1 LYKLY
6 NELLI
11 TTSSYSGIELTR
23 GFLQF
28 DLSPLREL
36 TGSLLNYSTSSFKCY
51 LSLTD
56 AYSGQTTP
64 SNYTL
69 VLNPLAKP
77 FSEGRGFDVVEYRD
91 LDAVNWVT
99 ASVMTGS
106 VLAWTITGSMA
117 TGSIGDSNID
127 YYVSGVISGGNSS
140 LTISQSFELGNENL
154 LMDVTHFV
162 SATLAGILPDYG
174 FRLAFLPAE
183 ETDTTTRF
191 VKRFYSRHS
200 NNHFKRPKLIV
211 QYADKVVDT
220 QLASFFDR
228 SGSINVYNT
237 PFGSY
242 QNFVSSSNAV
252 TGANCLKL
260 FLYASHSITFW
271 TSSYSTTHSQSIN
284 HLTTSYHSISRSFSG
299 SQFSVNG
306 KYQTGIYSAPV
317 FINSFDSDMSSFIS
331 GATSV
336 TFIPVWKSIDGS
348 VTYATG
354 SDVVFTRTIQ
364 NNSNVAE
371 RNFVVAVPNL
381 KYTYTN
387 TEVARLR
394 VFVQDYNTDVKAY
407 YVPID
412 ATSKVFQ
419 RGFWRLVHKHTKEIV
434 IPFETTNES
443 TALSYDGS
451 GMYFDIYMADLPTD
465 QVYELEFL
473 FTENGQDYLVQNQ
486 GFVFKVIK

>member
-191 VKRFYSRHS
+191 VKRLQTLKSPLRC
-200 NNHFKRPKLIV
+200 
-211 QYADKVVDT
+211 
-220 QLASFFDR
+220 
-228 SGSINVYNT
+228 SIGPRAT
-237 PFGSY
+237 AIQKTTFGLL
-242 QNFVSSSNAV
+242 V
-252 TGANCLKL
+252 L
-260 FLYASHSITFW
+260 
-271 TSSYSTTHSQSIN
+271 
-284 HLTTSYHSISRSFSG
+284 
-299 SQFSVNG
+299 
-306 KYQTGIYSAPV
+306 
-317 FINSFDSDMSSFIS
+317 
-331 GATSV
+331 
-336 TFIPVWKSIDGS
+336 
-348 VTYATG
+348 
-354 SDVVFTRTIQ
+354 
-364 NNSNVAE
+364 
-371 RNFVVAVPNL
+371 
-381 KYTYTN
+381 
-387 TEVARLR
+387 RL
-394 VFVQDYNTDVKAY
+394 
-407 YVPID
+407 
-412 ATSKVFQ
+412 
-419 RGFWRLVHKHTKEIV
+419 
-434 IPFETTNES
+434 
-443 TALSYDGS
+443 
-451 GMYFDIYMADLPTD
+451 
-465 QVYELEFL
+465 
-473 FTENGQDYLVQNQ
+473 
-486 GFVFKVIK
+486 